1 MRLPFL
7 RPRWF
12 GLALLPGLLL
22 FTVACNNPGN
32 TSEGRNEPAGETSQ
46 RELTDAPVPF
56 QIVETDGQK
65 LAELQEK
72 PAGAYWVTVDGNNYL
87 VVTAGQKPTA
97 GYTLVVESVTYDGT
111 ALKVK
116 AQLLEPNPGEMV
128 AQVITYPMAVLS
140 IADESFH
147 QAPAAVEWITDVSPP
162 AN

>member
-1 MRLPFL
+1 MRFPLL
-7 RPRWF
+7 RRRWF
-12 GLALLPGLLL
+12 GLLLL
-22 FTVACNNPGN
+22 GLVLITGACGN
-32 TSEGRNEPAGETSQ
+32 TGNASESTGQPQESSPQGQ
-46 RELTDAPVPF
+46 DAPTPVSF
-56 QIVETDGQK
+56 EIADINTQQLE
-65 LAELQEK
+65 ELQEQ
-72 PAGAYWVTVDGNNYL
+72 PAGAYWVTVDDKTYL